1 MFGKKKKKD
10 IELIGREDVLRS
22 AKEAPSGRI
31 TRKVPELMTWY
42 RSVLGNREY
51 QQDALF
57 VSGSRKLAA
66 NKKTRILAVVCD
78 GMGGMADGGRASRK
92 AIDMMVQG
100 FQKVEKAP
108 GLNIPRFFQEGI
120 YAIDQAIASFPK
132 EGTKGS
138 GTTMVACIAEDN
150 RLYWASVGDSRLYII
165 RGTQIKQV
173 TRDHN
178 YWLRLKEMRA
188 AGKITDKELMEA
200 RHKEAL
206 ISYLGMGNISLMDIN
221 TVPFEMQL
229 GDVIMLCSDGITKVL
244 SDEHIKQIITTED
257 LKPEERAESLIETAI
272 HANTHSQDNT
282 SVVLICYRERDI
294 RENS

>member
-92 AIDMMVQG
+92 AIDMMV
-100 FQKVEKAP
+100 
-108 GLNIPRFFQEGI
+108 N
-120 YAIDQAIASFPK
+120 
-132 EGTKGS
+132 
-138 GTTMVACIAEDN
+138 
-150 RLYWASVGDSRLYII
+150 
-165 RGTQIKQV
+165 
-173 TRDHN
+173 
-178 YWLRLKEMRA
+178 
-188 AGKITDKELMEA
+188 
-200 RHKEAL
+200 
-206 ISYLGMGNISLMDIN
+206 
-221 TVPFEMQL
+221 
-229 GDVIMLCSDGITKVL
+229 
-244 SDEHIKQIITTED
+244 
-257 LKPEERAESLIETAI
+257 
-272 HANTHSQDNT
+272 
-282 SVVLICYRERDI
+282 
-294 RENS
+294 